1 MKGDDITMCIKKNT
15 FLIVMLMCITC
26 SPGLSLAEDT
36 EDKTILVKEF
46 SRDHTRAT
54 TLRKSKDL
62 NGLASLVKEI
72 QSKWSQK
79 DKQMYGALM
88 VHSLRSWR
96 SAYKRAD
103 KKAPINLIRQYT
115 VQVLSTYDPNKPDNI
130 SVETEFDLVSI
141 LHEEYTYSKGKRT
154 DQDWASARRK
164 GAERWFHVWQRL
176 EKAID
181 KNWDPND
188 IAEINVPLPP
198 GAAGEAGMSPKY
210 IKDPVLR
217 AKYEAAI
224 EKNREKIRIRNE
236 QLKLRNIRKRYFR
249 IVEKYLVSTYSI
261 PPFNI
266 EDLKQYLDKYI
277 ADDKTRARILDA
289 VKKNTEKQEYK
300 QERARIKALRKSFKP
315 GPVNNLKEYEK
326 FADEIQR
333 KWSRRNKEYYAR
345 LMLEVCGPLSSGNFK
360 HDRQYELAR
369 QYALLALD
377 KSYGLEQ
384 NNRIP
389 IEVEFRLLMYVRQS
403 ALASTKYL
411 QSLGQKDDWP
421 NQRREEAKFYF
432 RTWDRLER
440 AIDPNWDPNDPSL
453 VFPRPPVGV
462 DRFAIGM
469 SPENIKDPNL
479 RAEYEAA
486 LEEYRQRHKRHSEQR
501 RLRRLKKEDLP
512 ILQKHLLRLYSGP
525 LFDSKKLET
534 EALQQNLAKHIKDE
548 KIRAIILDGVKNR
561 LLEESKP
568 KPKAKPGFRERTET
582 RRRSI

>member
-1 MKGDDITMCIKKNT
+1 MLFIAAGPQDSDI
-15 FLIVMLMCITC
+15 
-26 SPGLSLAEDT
+26 ER
-36 EDKTILVKEF
+36 E
-46 SRDHTRAT
+46 
-54 TLRKSKDL
+54 
-62 NGLASLVKEI
+62 
-72 QSKWSQK
+72 
-79 DKQMYGALM
+79 AL
-88 VHSLRSWR
+88 L
-96 SAYKRAD
+96 
-103 KKAPINLIRQYT
+103 
-115 VQVLSTYDPNKPDNI
+115 
-130 SVETEFDLVSI
+130 
-141 LHEEYTYSKGKRT
+141 
-154 DQDWASARRK
+154 QDSARVEAL
-164 GAERWFHVWQRL
+164 GQALDLEGL
-176 EKAID
+176 EKVATELE
-181 KNWDPND
+181 KKWF
-188 IAEINVPLPP
+188 
-198 GAAGEAGMSPKY
+198 PK
-210 IKDPVLR
+210 
-217 AKYEAAI
+217 
-224 EKNREKIRIRNE
+224 
-236 QLKLRNIRKRYFR
+236 
-249 IVEKYLVSTYSI
+249 
-261 PPFNI
+261 
-266 EDLKQYLDKYI
+266 
-277 ADDKTRARILDA
+277 
-289 VKKNTEKQEYK
+289 
-300 QERARIKALRKSFKP
+300 
-315 GPVNNLKEYEK
+315 
-326 FADEIQR
+326 
-333 KWSRRNKEYYAR
+333 NKEYYGHMV
-345 LMLEVCGPLSSGNFK
+345 LQVCNTFTSRDFNN
-360 HDRQYELAR
+360 HRQYELAR

-421 NQRREEAKFYF
+421 NQRREEAKLYF
-432 RTWDRLER
+432 RTLDWLER

-453 VFPRPPVGV
+453 VFPRPPAGV

-534 EALQQNLAKHIKDE
+534 EELQQDLAKHIKDE